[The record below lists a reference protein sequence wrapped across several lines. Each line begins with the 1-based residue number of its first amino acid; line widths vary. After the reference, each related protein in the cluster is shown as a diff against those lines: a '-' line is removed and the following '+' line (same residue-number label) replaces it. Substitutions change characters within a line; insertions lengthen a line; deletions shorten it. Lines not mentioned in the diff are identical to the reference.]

1 MSKIIEDLIHEYKK
15 EWAIGIIK
23 TGKLSYEEIAECL
36 RLDIDEIKNLVW
48 YHRDEA
54 SGRINGAAFCIHRKF
69 FLRESDS
76 GDFRA

>member
-36 RLDIDEIKNLVW
+36 RLDIDEIKNLV
-48 YHRDEA
+48 
-54 SGRINGAAFCIHRKF
+54 
-69 FLRESDS
+69 
-76 GDFRA
+76 